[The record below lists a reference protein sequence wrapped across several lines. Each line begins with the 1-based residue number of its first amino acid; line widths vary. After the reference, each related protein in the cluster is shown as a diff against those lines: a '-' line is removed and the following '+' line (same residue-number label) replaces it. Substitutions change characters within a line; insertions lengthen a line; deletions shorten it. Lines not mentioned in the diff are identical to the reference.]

1 MAVAP
6 EKPAWYGV
14 PMAIAFRHEQSVEY
28 GVARTLSPL
37 VRRIVARNPSPF
49 TYHGTCTYV
58 LGHGEVALVD
68 PGPALPE
75 HVDALLAALAGERIT
90 HQLVTHTHRDHSP
103 AARLVTDRTG
113 AQTYGFGPHGQ
124 GRYERGATVE
134 AGGDL
139 DFTPDVRLAH
149 GQIVEGDGWSVECVH
164 TPGHCSNHLCFQL
177 RQEGTLIT
185 GDHVLG
191 WSTSV
196 ISPPDGDM
204 GDYLRSLELLLER
217 DDRLYL
223 PAHGPAIED
232 PKPFVRSFI
241 EHRKQR
247 EDQIVDCLRQGKHLI
262 SEMVPV
268 MYAALPAFMH
278 PAAARSVFAHVLH
291 MIERGMI
298 AFDGEQPALTTR
310 YRLET

>member
-1 MAVAP
+1 VAVAP